1 MIVYAEKEGGIGMNP
16 KMIPNIITMV
26 RIIGS
31 LCLLFVEPLK
41 KAFYIIYTIAGLS
54 DAIDGFIARKTNS
67 VSELGSKLDSVAD
80 LSFYIVMIL
89 RIFPVLWEK
98 LPFWIWYMV
107 LSVVIMRIAA
117 YIISA
122 VKFRRFASLH
132 TYLNKAATLM
142 IFFVPYIINHK
153 IISAFCTVI
162 CVIGIISSVEELV
175 IHISKKEY
183 KSNVKSVYTERK
195 S

>member
-1 MIVYAEKEGGIGMNP
+1 MSP
-16 KMIPNIITMV
+16 KMIPNLITMI

-31 LCLLFVEPLK
+31 LCLLFVQPLK
-41 KAFYIIYTIAGLS
+41 KSFYIIYTIAGLS

-80 LSFYIVMIL
+80 LCFYIVMIL

-107 LSVVIMRIAA
+107 LAVVVMRIAS

-122 VKFRRFASLH
+122 IKFKKFSSLH

-142 IFFVPYIINHK
+142 IFFVPYIINHS

-175 IHISKKEY
+175 IHITKKEY
-183 KSNVKSVYTERK
+183 KSNVKSVKSVYTERK

>member
-1 MIVYAEKEGGIGMNP
+1 MNP
-16 KMIPNIITMV
+16 KMIPNLITMV
-26 RIIGS
+26 RIVGS

-41 KAFYIIYTIAGLS
+41 KAFYVIYTIAGLS

-107 LSVVIMRIAA
+107 LSVVAMRIAS

-122 VKFRRFASLH
+122 IKFKKFSSLH

-153 IISAFCTVI
+153 IISVFCTVI

-175 IHISKKEY
+175 IHITKKEY
-183 KSNVKSVYTERK
+183 TSNVRSVYTDRK